1 MKIKERP
8 EFKRKSQVLTFAPGD
23 TVFAAVQTM
32 SEKNYGAAVIVSA
45 DHRPI
50 GIVTERD
57 FMRRLL
63 NQERDPKRTLLS
75 EIMTTDLKLARE
87 DDDLL
92 DWLRQMS
99 NDRFRHLPV
108 VDEHGALVGIM
119 SQGDFVSY
127 TWPQLLDRVA
137 EQTKATFNINPS
149 IFTAVGTLIIF
160 LLVAIVTIVLRK

>member
-1 MKIKERP
+1 MKIKDRP
-8 EFKRKSQVLTFAPGD
+8 EFKRKSVVLTFGPQE
-23 TVFAAVQTM
+23 TVFAAVQVM
-32 SEKNYGAAVIVSA
+32 SEKNYGAAVIISS
-45 DHRPI
+45 DRRPI

-63 NQERDPKRTLLS
+63 SLQRDPKTTMLS

-108 VDEHGALVGIM
+108 IDEHGVLVSIM

-127 TWPQLLDRVA
+127 TWPQLIGRVR

-149 IFTAVGTLIIF
+149 IFTAVGALILF
-160 LLVAIVTIVLRK
+160 MLVAILAIIARR